1 MYYLFVIELN
11 LLLFFLINLIINYS
25 YFLINVINS
34 L

>member
-1 MYYLFVIELN
+1 MCYIFVIELN
-11 LLLFFLINLIINYS
+11 LLLFFFINLIINYS